1 MTVYQYKITA
11 VIDEAHTMIV
21 NLFTSKDMDNVIER
35 EEYMFQLLD
44 HGVVPDDIY
53 FERINEYDSSTPFF
67 TPACEGIMYAL
78 ENPN

>member
-11 VIDEAHTMIV
+11 VIDDTHTMIV
-21 NLFTSKDMDNVIER
+21 NLFTAKNMDNLLER
-35 EEYMFQLLD
+35 EEYEMNLLD
-44 HGVVPDDIY
+44 NGIIPEDIY